1 MTQEQKL
8 ARICPQLMSFQDR
21 KDLIHLG
28 TGPDAQQKKYMIDKQ
43 WLIKMQII
51 REKNKSFVI
60 SMRIHKKEETNRQES
75 GKKIF
80 EKTKKFAHMKSHSIV
95 SVL

>member
-28 TGPDAQQKKYMIDKQ
+28 TGPDTQQKKYMIDKQ
-43 WLIKMQII
+43 
-51 REKNKSFVI
+51 
-60 SMRIHKKEETNRQES
+60 
-75 GKKIF
+75 
-80 EKTKKFAHMKSHSIV
+80 
-95 SVL
+95 